1 MLLNSINCERKITML
16 TLKEINKIR
25 TMYYEQ
31 NYRATEIARIMKI
44 SRQSVYKYIKFVDF
58 LMKFKRKKLM

>member
-1 MLLNSINCERKITML
+1 MLLISINCERKITML

-58 LMKFKRKKLM
+58 SDEVQKKKLM